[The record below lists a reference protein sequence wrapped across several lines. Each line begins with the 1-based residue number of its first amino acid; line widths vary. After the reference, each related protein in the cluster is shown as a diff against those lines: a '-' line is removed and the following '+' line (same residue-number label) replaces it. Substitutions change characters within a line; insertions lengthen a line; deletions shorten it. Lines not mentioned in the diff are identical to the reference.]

1 MEITKAKIWTITYV
15 THDAIACE
23 IYTETRIA
31 TSEETAK
38 EIREEYIWDIESGL
52 SERDTELFKTY
63 CPTSPDILNNIKYIE
78 TYGNGNVYQIIVE
91 EHPIEIM

>member
-15 THDAIACE
+15 NHDAIACE

-38 EIREEYIWDIESGL
+38 EIRAEYIWEIESGL
-52 SERDTELFKTY
+52 SELDTECFKTD
-63 CPTSPDILNNIKYIE
+63 CPTNPDILSDIKFIE
-78 TYGNGNVYQIIVE
+78 TYGNGDTYQIIVE